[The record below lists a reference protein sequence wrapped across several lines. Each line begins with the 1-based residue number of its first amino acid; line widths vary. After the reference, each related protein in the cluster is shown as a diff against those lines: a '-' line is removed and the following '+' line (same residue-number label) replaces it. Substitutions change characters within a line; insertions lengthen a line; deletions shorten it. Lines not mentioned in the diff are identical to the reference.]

1 MPSDPVD
8 RSAGL
13 GALLL
18 QRTEA
23 LLDLPHR
30 RHRLAVL
37 SQHLADNGLHG
48 DAEQGP
54 LELVQLRG
62 STGNLANGSVQS
74 GQHAI
79 RTVAPASPSEY
90 LNDRALRQLT
100 AKTLNIS
107 RSIQGDFS

>member
-13 GALLL
+13 GGLLL

-48 DAEQGP
+48 DAAQGP
-54 LELVQLRG
+54 LELGAHLKPHKRDVLQLRC

-79 RTVAPASPSEY
+79 RTAAARLP
-90 LNDRALRQLT
+90 
-100 AKTLNIS
+100 I
-107 RSIQGDFS
+107 